1 MILKLINALL
11 KRLNALIHAPF
22 GGASD
27 FAAVVPNTNN
37 IDLAVKQQTV
47 NLSAKYRSE
56 YILRGWRLTVEDS
69 ILENGDVASLIAR
82 WLVMLKDLQS
92 FLNTPQRLLQEDEIQ
107 QILSVFADLSH
118 SNVFSPP
125 ESFITL

>member
-1 MILKLINALL
+1 M
-11 KRLNALIHAPF
+11 
-22 GGASD
+22 
-27 FAAVVPNTNN
+27 V
-37 IDLAVKQQTV
+37 
-47 NLSAKYRSE
+47 
-56 YILRGWRLTVEDS
+56 
-69 ILENGDVASLIAR
+69 SLIAR

-92 FLNTPQRLLQEDEIQ
+92 FPNTPQRLLQEDEIQ